1 MMSLLMTPHNNKTYA
16 FNSSDANI
24 NGDNSRMVHLCMLL
38 AFSSAV
44 TKIWELLILVA
55 ADVQG
60 QTCMLPVKSYT
71 MDVMVVL
78 LCKL

>member
-1 MMSLLMTPHNNKTYA
+1 
-16 FNSSDANI
+16 
-24 NGDNSRMVHLCMLL
+24 MVHLCMLL

-60 QTCMLPVKSYT
+60 KTCFASMLPVKSCT

>member
-1 MMSLLMTPHNNKTYA
+1 
-16 FNSSDANI
+16 
-24 NGDNSRMVHLCMLL
+24 MVHLCVLL

-44 TKIWELLILVA
+44 TKIWELIILVA

-60 QTCMLPVKSYT
+60 QTCFASMLPVT